1 MVILYTGKILPV
13 HFIRMH
19 WKYFYHILNLS
30 KPIICYHIVMSK
42 FRFTELKSVKLK
54 ANKSYTN
61 LAKEKV
67 EKKE

>member
-1 MVILYTGKILPV
+1 
-13 HFIRMH
+13 
-19 WKYFYHILNLS
+19 
-30 KPIICYHIVMSK
+30 MSK